1 MNKSKKVVDLVKM
14 HNLLIMIIEY
24 LLSATVI
31 LLALRFMKKE
41 GAYVALTTLIIASNL
56 GVAKLFNLFGMEV
69 TAANMSMGMA
79 FVIYSI
85 ITEVYGQRE
94 GRKAV
99 WIGFFAQFVFV
110 SLGLVYTS
118 YIPSQNDLA
127 QNYLSQAFTLTPRIA
142 LGSWIAFLLS
152 GYVAVWVYDV
162 LRDKTKVWMRN
173 NVSTKIGQIIDNM
186 IFVTIAFAGL
196 VDWKTYFQIF
206 LTTTLIE
213 MALDYVDTWV
223 VYVGIKFLKDDES
236 NEGDNAIINSQKA

>member
-1 MNKSKKVVDLVKM
+1 M
-14 HNLLIMIIEY
+14 HNLLFLLLEY
-24 LLSATVI
+24 LVSALII

-85 ITEVYGQRE
+85 ITEVYGQSE

-99 WIGFFAQFVFV
+99 WIGFFAQFAFL
-110 SLGLVYTS
+110 SLGLIYTG
-118 YIPSQNDLA
+118 YMPSQNDLA
-127 QNYLSQAFTLTPRIA
+127 QNYLSQAFSLTPRIA
-142 LGSWIAFLLS
+142 LGSWIAFLVS
-152 GYVAVWVYDV
+152 GYVAVWVYSM
-162 LRDKTKVWMRN
+162 LKGKTKIWMRN
-173 NVSTKIGQIIDNM
+173 NASTKIGQIVDNM

-196 VDWKTYFQIF
+196 VDWTTYFQIF
-206 LTTTLIE
+206 LTTTLMEI
-213 MALDYVDTWV
+213 ALDYVDTWV

-236 NEGDNAIINSQKA
+236 NEGDNAIINSQKV

>member
-1 MNKSKKVVDLVKM
+1 MVNGGMEM
-14 HNLLIMIIEY
+14 HNLLFLLLEYSVSAII
-24 LLSATVI
+24 I

-85 ITEVYGQRE
+85 ITEVYGQSE

-99 WIGFFAQFVFV
+99 WVGFFAQFAFL
-110 SLGLVYTS
+110 SLGLVYTG
-118 YIPSQNDLA
+118 YTPSQNDLA

-142 LGSWIAFLLS
+142 LGSWIAFIAS

-173 NVSTKIGQIIDNM
+173 NM

-206 LTTTLIE
+206 FTTTLIE

-223 VYVGIKFLKDDES
+223 VYIGIKFLRDDES
-236 NEGDNAIINSQKA
+236 DEGKKEIIHSQKV

>member
-1 MNKSKKVVDLVKM
+1 M
-14 HNLLIMIIEY
+14 HNLLFLLLEY
-24 LLSATVI
+24 LVSALII

-85 ITEVYGQRE
+85 ITEVYGQSE

-99 WIGFFAQFVFV
+99 WIGFFAQFAFL
-110 SLGLVYTS
+110 SLGLVYTG
-118 YIPSQNDLA
+118 YTPSQNDLA
-127 QNYLSQAFTLTPRIA
+127 QNYLSQAFSLTPRIA
-142 LGSWIAFLLS
+142 LGSWIAFLVS
-152 GYVAVWVYDV
+152 GYVAVWVYSM
-162 LRDKTKVWMRN
+162 LKGKTKIWMRN
-173 NVSTKIGQIIDNM
+173 NASTKIGQIVDNM

-196 VDWKTYFQIF
+196 VDWTTYFQIF
-206 LTTTLIE
+206 LTTTLMEI
-213 MALDYVDTWV
+213 ALDYVDTWV
-223 VYVGIKFLKDDES
+223 VYIGIKFLKNDES

>member
-1 MNKSKKVVDLVKM
+1 MVNGGMEM
-14 HNLLIMIIEY
+14 HNLLFLLLEYSVSAII
-24 LLSATVI
+24 I

-85 ITEVYGQRE
+85 ITEVYGQSE

-99 WIGFFAQFVFV
+99 WVGFFAQFAFL
-110 SLGLVYTS
+110 SLGLVYTG
-118 YIPSQNDLA
+118 YTPSQNDLA

-142 LGSWIAFLLS
+142 LGSWIAFIAS

-206 LTTTLIE
+206 FTTTLIE

-223 VYVGIKFLKDDES
+223 VYIGIKFLRDDES
-236 NEGDNAIINSQKA
+236 DEGKKEIIHSQKV

>member
-1 MNKSKKVVDLVKM
+1 M
-14 HNLLIMIIEY
+14 HNLLFLLLEY
-24 LLSATVI
+24 SLSALII

-85 ITEVYGQRE
+85 ITEVYGQSE

-99 WIGFFAQFVFV
+99 WIGFFAQFAFL
-110 SLGLVYTS
+110 SLGLIYTG
-118 YIPSQNDLA
+118 YMPSQNDLA
-127 QNYLSQAFTLTPRIA
+127 QNYLSQAFSLTPRIA
-142 LGSWIAFLLS
+142 LGSWIAFLVS
-152 GYVAVWVYDV
+152 GYVAVWVYSM
-162 LRDKTKVWMRN
+162 LKGKTKIWMRN
-173 NVSTKIGQIIDNM
+173 NASTKIGQIVDNM

-196 VDWKTYFQIF
+196 VDWTTYFQIF
-206 LTTTLIE
+206 LTTTLMEI
-213 MALDYVDTWV
+213 ALDYVDTWV
-223 VYVGIKFLKDDES
+223 VYIGIKFLKNDES

>member
-1 MNKSKKVVDLVKM
+1 MKINGGIEM
-14 HNLLIMIIEY
+14 HNLLFLLLEY
-24 LLSATVI
+24 LVSALVI

-41 GAYVALTTLIIASNL
+41 GAYVALTTLIVASNL

-85 ITEVYGQRE
+85 ITEVYGQSE

-99 WIGFFAQFVFV
+99 WIGFFAQFAFL
-110 SLGLVYTS
+110 SLGLIYTG
-118 YIPSQNDLA
+118 YTPSQNDLA
-127 QNYLSQAFTLTPRIA
+127 QNYLSQAFAITPRIA
-142 LGSWIAFLLS
+142 LGSWIAFLVS
-152 GYVAVWVYDV
+152 GYVAVWVYDA
-162 LRDKTKVWMRN
+162 LKGKTKIWMRN
-173 NVSTKIGQIIDNM
+173 NASTKIGQIVDNM

-196 VDWKTYFQIF
+196 VDWTTYFQIF

-213 MALDYVDTWV
+213 IALDYVDTWV

-236 NEGDNAIINSQKA
+236 NEGDNAIINSQKV

>member
-1 MNKSKKVVDLVKM
+1 M
-14 HNLLIMIIEY
+14 HNLLFLLLEY
-24 LLSATVI
+24 SVSALII

-85 ITEVYGQRE
+85 ITEVYGQSE

-99 WIGFFAQFVFV
+99 WIGFFAQFAFL
-110 SLGLVYTS
+110 SLGLIYTG
-118 YIPSQNDLA
+118 YMPSQNDLA
-127 QNYLSQAFTLTPRIA
+127 QNYLSQAFSLTPRIA
-142 LGSWIAFLLS
+142 LGSWIAFLVS
-152 GYVAVWVYDV
+152 GYVAVWVYSM
-162 LRDKTKVWMRN
+162 LKGKTKIWMRN
-173 NVSTKIGQIIDNM
+173 NASTKIGQIVDNM

-196 VDWKTYFQIF
+196 VDWTTYFQIF
-206 LTTTLIE
+206 LTTTLMEI
-213 MALDYVDTWV
+213 ALDYVDTWV

-236 NEGDNAIINSQKA
+236 NEGDNAIINSQKV

>member
-1 MNKSKKVVDLVKM
+1 M
-14 HNLLIMIIEY
+14 HNLLFLLLEY
-24 LLSATVI
+24 LVSALVI

-85 ITEVYGQRE
+85 ITEVYGQSE

-99 WIGFFAQFVFV
+99 WIGFFAQFAFL
-110 SLGLVYTS
+110 SLGLIYTG
-118 YIPSQNDLA
+118 YTPSQNDLA
-127 QNYLSQAFTLTPRIA
+127 QNYLSQAFAITPRIA
-142 LGSWIAFLLS
+142 LGSWIAFLVS
-152 GYVAVWVYDV
+152 GYVAVWVYDA
-162 LRDKTKVWMRN
+162 LKGKTKIWMRN
-173 NVSTKIGQIIDNM
+173 NASTKIGQIVDNM

-196 VDWKTYFQIF
+196 VDWATYFQIF

-213 MALDYVDTWV
+213 LALDYIDTWV
-223 VYVGIKFLKDDES
+223 VYIGIKFLKDDG
-236 NEGDNAIINSQKA
+236 EGTERNDGIVHSQKV